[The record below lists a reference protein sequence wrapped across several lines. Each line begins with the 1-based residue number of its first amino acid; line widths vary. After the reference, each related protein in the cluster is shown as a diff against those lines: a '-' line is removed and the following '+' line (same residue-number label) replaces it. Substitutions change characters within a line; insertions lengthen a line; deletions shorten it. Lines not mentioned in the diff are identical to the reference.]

1 MLKISKCNNINFFV
15 NAGGKIMQKSL
26 ILIFRN
32 RVQKYVYNF
41 DIMAVDE
48 KLNSSL
54 VGYSMVNTSTG
65 KVSIEISGELQSYC
79 DLQRDSIRNNL
90 VDLSFKKAKIIEED
104 IFANM

>member
-15 NAGGKIMQKSL
+15 NAGGKIMQKS
-26 ILIFRN
+26 LIFRN

-65 KVSIEISGELQSYC
+65 KVSIEISGELQLYC

-90 VDLSFKKAKIIEED
+90 VDLSFQKAKRIEED